1 MLLIKKSNNSNFVDE
16 NTLLSGGNNLPVILS
31 NLQHDVKI
39 VSDSFNMKS
48 LKANSRKIQ
57 FIILGKAIRTALSI
71 KPE

>member
-16 NTLLSGGNNLPVILS
+16 NTLLSGGNNLPVIQS

-48 LKANSRKIQ
+48 LKANSRKIK